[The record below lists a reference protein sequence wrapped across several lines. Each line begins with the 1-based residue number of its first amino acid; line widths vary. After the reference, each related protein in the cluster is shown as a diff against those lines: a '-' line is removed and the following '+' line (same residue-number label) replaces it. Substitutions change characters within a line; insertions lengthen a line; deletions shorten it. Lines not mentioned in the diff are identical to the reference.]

1 MRPLLVLTS
10 QRAMNEAGP
19 GGGMEPLGRETVAER
34 IERLEVLDPV
44 AEQLQKGV
52 RSVVPQDSALKDV
65 LSGTWLGHPVHPPLT
80 DVVVGAWTS
89 ALLLDL
95 AGGKRGEQAADRLV
109 GAGILAAVPTAAAG
123 LSDWAELRGGTRRV
137 GIVHASGNVTALLLH
152 TLSWRARK
160 RGQRARGLA
169 LSALGYGAASF
180 SAWLGGHLSF
190 GRGVGVNQTAFEDA
204 PSDWTPVLDE
214 TRLEERTL
222 IGARANGVGV
232 LLLRKDG
239 RTYALADRC
248 SHRGCA
254 LHEGQLRDDTV
265 TCPCH
270 GSTFRLDGSVV
281 KGPATAPQPT
291 FDVRTMEGKV
301 EIKRAEMI

>member
-1 MRPLLVLTS
+1 
-10 QRAMNEAGP
+10 
-19 GGGMEPLGRETVAER
+19 
-34 IERLEVLDPV
+34 
-44 AEQLQKGV
+44 
-52 RSVVPQDSALKDV
+52 
-65 LSGTWLGHPVHPPLT
+65 
-80 DVVVGAWTS
+80 
-89 ALLLDL
+89 
-95 AGGKRGEQAADRLV
+95 
-109 GAGILAAVPTAAAG
+109 LAAVPTAAAG

-190 GRGVGVNQTAFEDA
+190 GKGVGVNQTAFEDA
-204 PSDWTPVLDE
+204 PADWTPVLDE
-214 TRLEERTL
+214 AQLEDRTL
-222 IGARANGVGV
+222 IGARADGVGV
-232 LLLRKDG
+232 LLVRKDG

-248 SHRGCA
+248 SHRGCS